1 MRLKGKSMRGRRRDG
16 KIWKDMKHFVFPKDN
31 MTRHHK
37 TLRNWIITLVMFMF
51 NTIPKN
57 AIRSRA
63 WLEFGVFIG
72 L

>member
-31 MTRHHK
+31 MMRHHK
-37 TLRNWIITLVMFMF
+37 TLGNWIITLVTFMF
-51 NTIPKN
+51 NTISKN

-63 WLEFGVFIG
+63 WWEFGVFIG

>member
-31 MTRHHK
+31 MMRHHK
-37 TLRNWIITLVMFMF
+37 TLGNWIITLVTFMF
-51 NTIPKN
+51 NTISKN